1 MKLRNILFAA
11 VLVLP
16 TTSAFA
22 QGAMPDLKTFASSAE
37 VQALLDKA
45 KAMPPK
51 PTISQNIV
59 FVAPYRVNLE
69 YRRNLPNLE
78 VSSHPKEHLLIYVI
92 DGAGTHIMG
101 GTITNGAITG
111 GTSTHVTKGDFIFLP
126 ANTPHEMVPDSGG
139 VAVVTIHVP
148 VESLAAAQ

>member
-1 MKLRNILFAA
+1 MKLRTIIFAA
-11 VLVLP
+11 ILAMPATGAL
-16 TTSAFA
+16 A
-22 QGAMPDLKTFASSAE
+22 QGAMPELKTFASSAE

-69 YRRNLPNLE
+69 FRRNLPKLE

-92 DGAGTHIMG
+92 DGSGTHIMG

-111 GTSTHVTKGDFIFLP
+111 GTPTHVSKGDFIFLP
-126 ANTPHEMVPDSGG
+126 ANTPHEMVPDSDG

-148 VESLAAAQ
+148 VESQAPAQ